1 MTKNENRTEMVNEA
15 IARMKILKMRE
26 NTIRDLET
34 KGIINYSD
42 YHGFQFWFKKDA
54 ASRIPGEVFDEL
66 KSFEE
71 RTGYLVYHVI
81 QSLTGIGTMWSLL
94 YISKDADEWEF
105 EKKELENGFLYAY
118 VYNSTYPELS
128 EAGSIMVRPQFG
140 GVVRTA

>member
-15 IARMKILKMRE
+15 IARMKILKMHE
-26 NTIRDLET
+26 NPIKEFELE
-34 KGIINYSD
+34 KKLNYSD
-42 YHGFQFWFKKDA
+42 PQGFLFWFEEDA
-54 ASRIPGEVFDEL
+54 ASRIPKKVFDAL

-71 RTGYLVYHVI
+71 RTGCLVYHVI
-81 QSLTGIGTMWSLL
+81 QSLTEIGTMWSFL

-105 EKKELENGFLYAY
+105 EKKELGNGFLYAY

-140 GVVRTA
+140 GVVRKA